1 MKIKWSAIG
10 ITNAS
15 GTSGG
20 TTFAHNRGG
29 AYARRWA
36 KPVNA
41 QTSRQTAMRS
51 LWGAVAQMWGQLS
64 QEEVNAWNSAGEN
77 VTVTDGFGNSHNMT
91 GNTYFMR
98 VNQNRTHGMGLPI
111 SRIPLPLVALPN
123 ASFDTELIDLRS
135 STPSQI
141 AVSLNLSNGTPG
153 AQITASVGFTIVSP
167 NSNKGY
173 GSVKNKFNQRIRRTV
188 VLDAAGNKTVT
199 IVNTDPDLLAILG
212 GASNGS
218 KVYLQVHT
226 HSDAGQK
233 SNPVTGEARL
243 LADPI
248 YTFISNPEVNSEVV
262 EGSRILVTLF
272 KDGILV
278 DPAAITVHSDI
289 PSNYNGSEVSG
300 NSLALDLEVG
310 GLVGPFLL
318 SLRDIVTDA
327 LLVALPYYYVEA

>member
-29 AYARRWA
+29 AYARRWS

-111 SRIPLPLVALPN
+111 TRIPFPLVALPN
-123 ASFDTELIDLRS
+123 ISYNDAVIDMSGLN
-135 STPSQI
+135 PLEPG
-141 AVSLNLSNGTPG
+141 VSINLENGTPG
-153 AQITASVGFTIVSP
+153 AEITASIGFTVVAA

-173 GSVKNKFNQRIRRTV
+173 GSVKNQFNQRIRKTV
-188 VLDAAGNKTVT
+188 ILDASGNASLE
-199 IVNTDPDLLAILG
+199 ILNNDPDLVAILG
-212 GASNGS
+212 NAGNLST
-218 KVYLQVHT
+218 VYLQVHT
-226 HSDAGQK
+226 HSAAGQK
-233 SNPVTGEARL
+233 SNPITYRQRL
-243 LADPI
+243 VNNSV
-248 YTFISNPEVNSEVV
+248 YTFISTPEVNSEVV
-262 EGSRILVTLF
+262 EGSRIYVTLF

-278 DPAAITVHSDI
+278 NPATITVHSDV
-289 PSNYNGSEVSG
+289 PSNYNGLEVSG

-310 GLVGPFLL
+310 GLVGPFVLT
-318 SLRDIVTDA
+318 LRDIVTDS

>member
-51 LWGAVAQMWGQLS
+51 LWGAVAQQWGQLS

-111 SRIPLPLVALPN
+111 TRTPIALVALPN
-123 ASFDTELIDLRS
+123 ISYNDAVIDMSGLN
-135 STPSQI
+135 PLEPG
-141 AVSLNLSNGTPG
+141 VSINLENGTPS
-153 AQITASVGFTIVSP
+153 AAITASIGFTVVSA

-173 GSVKNKFNQRIRRTV
+173 GSVKNQFNQRIRKTV
-188 VLDAAGNKTVT
+188 ILDASGNASVE
-199 IVNTDPDLLAILG
+199 ILNNDPDLVAILG
-212 GASNGS
+212 DAGNLST
-218 KVYLQVHT
+218 VYLQVHT
-226 HSDAGQK
+226 HSAAGQK
-233 SNPVTGEARL
+233 SNPVTYRQRL
-243 LADPI
+243 VNNSV
-248 YTFISNPEVNSEVV
+248 YTVLSEPEENSEII
-262 EGSRILVTLF
+262 EGSSIDLKF
-272 KDGILV
+272 FADGILLN
-278 DPAAITVHSDI
+278 PALLSVTPSRMDI
-289 PSNYNGSEVSG
+289 YQDVTYHADRLTIELANSG
-300 NSLALDLEVG
+300 AP
-310 GLVGPFLL
+310 GPFNL
-318 SLRDIVTDA
+318 SIDG
-327 LLVALPYYYVEA
+327 LPDSSITKILNYYYVLP

>member
-64 QEEVNAWNSAGEN
+64 QEEVNAWNAAGEN
-77 VTVTDGFGNSHNMT
+77 VTVTDGFGNSHIMT

-98 VNQNRTHGMGLPI
+98 VNQNRTHGMGMPI
-111 SRIPLPLVALPN
+111 TRIPLPLVALPN
-123 ASFDTELIDLRS
+123 ASFDTETIDLRS
-135 STPSQI
+135 STPTQV
-141 AVSLNLSNGTPG
+141 AVSLSLENGTPG
-153 AQITASVGFTIVSP
+153 AQITASIGFTIVSP

-188 VLDAAGNKTVT
+188 VLDAAGNNTVT
-199 IVNTDPDLLAILG
+199 IANTDPDLLAILG

-226 HSDAGQK
+226 HSQAGQK

-243 LADPI
+243 LADSV
-248 YTFISNPEVNSEVV
+248 YTIIANPEVNSEVI
-262 EGSRILVTLF
+262 EGSSIVATVF

-278 DPAAITVHSDI
+278 DPADI
-289 PSNYNGSEVSG
+289 SVVSSVPGNLSSFSEDG
-300 NSLALDLEVG
+300 NSLNIELALG
-310 GLVGPFLL
+310 GTVGPFTLNL
-318 SLRDIVTDA
+318 VHTPTSSAISA
-327 LLVALPYYYVEA
+327 LVYYYVEA